1 MAKGK
6 APGWFEPGA
15 LSYSA
20 IVIRLSVLDHNSQ
33 ASQQPRDGAARRV
46 CLDGKYLLGCQF
58 LGFAFL
64 AHQLQFAL
72 RLFVCRGHFL
82 LHAGSRFFELR

>member
-1 MAKGK
+1 MVKGK

-20 IVIRLSVLDHNSQ
+20 IVIWLSVLYHNSQ
-33 ASQQPRDGAARRV
+33 ASQRPRDGPRSGV
-46 CLDGKYLLGCQF
+46 CPCGQHLLGCQF

-82 LHAGSRFFELR
+82 LHAGSRFFELG